1 MVGSSVGAATLL
13 GSVAILLWG
22 SLALLTTL
30 AGPVPP
36 FLLTAITFG
45 LAGVVGTGFI
55 LLRGATGRAAV
66 AAWRRQTVLAWAIG
80 VGGLFG
86 YHLLFFVALRSA
98 PAVQANLINYLWPL
112 CIVVFSAFLPGER
125 LRWFHSVGG
134 LLGLAGTVLLVGGPA
149 LEVRAEFLPGYLA
162 ACGAALCWGGY
173 SVLSRRYCAAVPT
186 DFVAALCLVTAL
198 LAGLCHLALETP
210 YVPSAQDWAIMAVM
224 GAGPLGA
231 AFFFW
236 DIGIKRGLL
245 RALGAASYA
254 TPLLSTLGLYL
265 GGRAHITLD
274 VLGAALL
281 IVGGAVLAGSDAL
294 RAPKTTS

>member
-1 MVGSSVGAATLL
+1 MSGSSVGAATLL

-22 SLALLTTL
+22 SLAVLTTL

-45 LAGVVGTGFI
+45 LAGIVGTGFI
-55 LLRGATGRAAV
+55 LLRGQAGRTAV
-66 AAWRRQTVLAWAIG
+66 AAWASQSPRAWAIG

-86 YHLLFFVALRSA
+86 YHLLFFIALREA

-125 LRWFHSVGG
+125 LRWFHSLGG

-149 LEVRAEFLPGYLA
+149 LAVQVEFLPGYLA
-162 ACGAALCWGGY
+162 ALGAALCWGGY
-173 SVLSRRYCAAVPT
+173 SVLSRRYCAQVPT
-186 DFVAALCLVTAL
+186 DFVAALCLVTAV
-198 LAGLCHLALETP
+198 LAGLCHWTLEARFTP
-210 YVPSAQDWAIMAVM
+210 TAQDWLVMAIM

-265 GGRAHITLD
+265 GGRAQITLD
-274 VLGAALL
+274 VLLAALL

-294 RAPKTTS
+294 RRRHSAA

>member
-1 MVGSSVGAATLL
+1 MAGSSVGAATLL

-22 SLALLTTL
+22 SLALLATL

-45 LAGVVGTGFI
+45 LAGIVGTGFI
-55 LLRGATGRAAV
+55 LLRGSAGRGAV
-66 AAWRRQTVLAWAIG
+66 AAWATQSPRAWAIG

-86 YHLLFFVALRSA
+86 YHLLFFVALRAA

-125 LRWFHSVGG
+125 LRWFHCVGG
-134 LLGLAGTVLLVGGPA
+134 VLGLAGTVLLVGGPA
-149 LEVRAEFLPGYLA
+149 LAVQIEYLPGYLA
-162 ACGAALCWGGY
+162 ALGAALCWGGY

-198 LAGLCHLALETP
+198 LAGLCHLILEAI
-210 YVPSAQDWAIMAVM
+210 YIPSAHDWLIMAIM

-236 DIGIKRGLL
+236 DVGVKRGLL

-265 GGRAHITLD
+265 GGRAQITLD
-274 VLGAALL
+274 VLFAAVL

-294 RAPKTTS
+294 RGKRSAA

>member
-1 MVGSSVGAATLL
+1 MARSSVGAATLL

-22 SLALLTTL
+22 SLAVLTTL

-45 LAGVVGTGFI
+45 LAGMVGTLLI
-55 LLRGATGRAAV
+55 LARGASGRAAV
-66 AAWRRQTVLAWAIG
+66 AAWGRQTPQAWAIG

-86 YHLLFFVALRSA
+86 YHLLFFIALQTA

-112 CIVVFSAFLPGER
+112 LIVVFSTFLPGER
-125 LRWFHSVGG
+125 LRWFHLAGG
-134 LLGLAGTVLLVGGPA
+134 LLGLTGTVLLVGGPGLA
-149 LEVRAEFLPGYLA
+149 VQTAYLPGYLA
-162 ACGAALCWGGY
+162 ALGAAVAWGGY
-173 SVLSRRYCAAVPT
+173 SVLSRRFCAAVPT

-198 LAGLCHLALETP
+198 LAGLCHLLLEAPFTP
-210 YVPSAQDWAIMAVM
+210 TARDWLVMAIM

-236 DIGIKRGLL
+236 DVGIKRGLL

-254 TPLLSTLGLYL
+254 TPLLSTFGLYL
-265 GGRAHITLD
+265 GGRAQITLD
-274 VLGAALL
+274 VLLAAVL
-281 IVGGAVLAGSDAL
+281 IVGGAALAGHDAL
-294 RAPKTTS
+294 RGRRAR

>member
-1 MVGSSVGAATLL
+1 MAGSSVGAATLL

-22 SLALLTTL
+22 SLAVLTTL

-45 LAGVVGTGFI
+45 LAGLVGTLII
-55 LLRGATGRAAV
+55 LARGAPGRAAV
-66 AAWRRQTVLAWAIG
+66 AAWGRQKPLAWAIG

-86 YHLLFFVALRSA
+86 YHLLFFIALQTA

-112 CIVVFSAFLPGER
+112 LIVIFSTFLPGER
-125 LRWFHSVGG
+125 LRWFHAVGG
-134 LLGLAGTVLLVGGPA
+134 LLGLGGTVLLVGGPA
-149 LEVRAEFLPGYLA
+149 MEVRVEYLPGYLA
-162 ACGAALCWGGY
+162 AAGAAVAWGGY
-173 SVLSRRYCAAVPT
+173 SVLSRRFCSTVPT
-186 DFVAALCLVTAL
+186 DFVAALCLVTAG
-198 LAGLCHLALETP
+198 LAGLCHLLLEARF
-210 YVPSAQDWAIMAVM
+210 VPSGSDWLVMAVM

-254 TPLLSTLGLYL
+254 TPLLSTCALWL
-265 GGRAHITLD
+265 GGRAQITAE
-274 VLGAALL
+274 VLLAAVL
-281 IVGGAVLAGSDAL
+281 IVGGAILAGSDAL
-294 RAPKTTS
+294 RGQRGR

>member
-1 MVGSSVGAATLL
+1 MVGSSVGTATLL

-45 LAGVVGTGFI
+45 LAGIVGTGFI
-55 LLRGATGRAAV
+55 LLRGAEGRAAV
-66 AAWRRQTVLAWAIG
+66 AAWGKQSPRAWAIG

-86 YHLLFFVALRSA
+86 YHLLFFVALRAA

-149 LEVRAEFLPGYLA
+149 LDVRVEFLPGYLA

-198 LAGLCHLALETP
+198 LAGLCHLALESP
-210 YVPSAQDWAIMAVM
+210 YAPSAQDWLTMAIM

-265 GGRAHITLD
+265 GGRAQITLD
-274 VLGAALL
+274 VLLAALL

-294 RAPKTTS
+294 RGRKATA

>member
-36 FLLTAITFG
+36 LLLTAITFG
-45 LAGVVGTGFI
+45 LAG
-55 LLRGATGRAAV
+55 
-66 AAWRRQTVLAWAIG
+66 AWAQQSPRAWAIG

-149 LEVRAEFLPGYLA
+149 LEVRVEFLPGYLA

-186 DFVAALCLVTAL
+186 DFVAALCLVTAT
-198 LAGLCHLALETP
+198 LAGLCHLILETP
-210 YVPSAQDWAIMAVM
+210 YAPSAQDWAVMAIM

-265 GGRAHITLD
+265 GGRAQITLE
-274 VLGAALL
+274 VMLAAVL

-294 RAPKTTS
+294 RRNKVPS

>member
-1 MVGSSVGAATLL
+1 MARSSVGAATLL

-22 SLALLTTL
+22 SLAVLTTL

-45 LAGVVGTGFI
+45 LAGLVGTLLI
-55 LLRGATGRAAV
+55 LARGASGRAAV
-66 AAWRRQTVLAWAIG
+66 AAWVRQTPLAWAVG

-86 YHLLFFVALRSA
+86 YHLLFFIALQTA

-112 CIVVFSAFLPGER
+112 LIVVFSTFLPGER
-125 LRWFHSVGG
+125 LRWFHLAGG
-134 LLGLAGTVLLVGGPA
+134 LLGLSGTVLLVGGPGMTVQA
-149 LEVRAEFLPGYLA
+149 AYLPGYLA
-162 ACGAALCWGGY
+162 ALGAAVAWGGY
-173 SVLSRRYCAAVPT
+173 SVLSRRFCASVPT

-198 LAGLCHLALETP
+198 LAGLCHLLLEAAFTP
-210 YVPSAQDWAIMAVM
+210 TGRDWLVMAIM

-236 DIGIKRGLL
+236 DVGIKRGLL

-254 TPLLSTLGLYL
+254 TPLLSTFGLYL
-265 GGRAHITLD
+265 GGRAQITLD
-274 VLGAALL
+274 VLLAAVL

-294 RAPKTTS
+294 RGRQVS

>member
-1 MVGSSVGAATLL
+1 MAGSSVGAATLL

-45 LAGVVGTGFI
+45 LAGSVGTGFI

-66 AAWRRQTVLAWAIG
+66 SAWSKQTVRAWAIG

-112 CIVVFSAFLPGER
+112 CIVLFSAFLPGER

-134 LLGLAGTVLLVGGPA
+134 LLGLTGTVLLIGGPA

-173 SVLSRRYCAAVPT
+173 SVLSRRYCATVPT

-198 LAGLCHLALETP
+198 LAGLCHVMLESP
-210 YVPSAQDWAIMAVM
+210 YDPSAQDWAIMAIM

-265 GGRAHITLD
+265 GGRAQITLD
-274 VLGAALL
+274 VLLATLL
-281 IVGGAVLAGSDAL
+281 IVGGAVLAGGDAL
-294 RAPKTTS
+294 RASK